1 MKNVNFK
8 RFTIIELLV
17 VIAIIGI
24 LSSIL
29 LPSLAGAR
37 TKAKAAVCKNNLKQ
51 MVIGEFLYSEDNQ
64 ERVFAT
70 FYGAE
75 WMKETGW
82 RGADAVNQAGEDFFD
97 GNTGF
102 LEPYNGDRYSKT
114 YNCPATDYDKS
125 SEVYRIDEGR
135 SYEGFMQRNNNLPEN
150 INQAYCALGNSHLFE
165 DATRKPFFWD
175 YTAPIGDTTA
185 GNMKSIG
192 GTSVHGNTGRLNLAL
207 TDGSV
212 IVINFPVSQ
221 WTLFNNANWVPFF
234 ESALGESAN

>member
-1 MKNVNFK
+1 MRKINFK
-8 RFTIIELLV
+8 RFTLIELLV

-29 LPSLAGAR
+29 LPSLQKAR
-37 TKAKAAVCKNNLKQ
+37 MKVKVAVCKNNLKQ
-51 MVIGEFLYSEDNQ
+51 MVIGQMLYSDENG
-64 ERVFAT
+64 ERVFST

-75 WMKETGW
+75 WMTTRSW
-82 RGADAVNQAGEDFFD
+82 AGNSFLNISGGEFYD

-102 LEPYNGDRYSKT
+102 LEPYTGDRYSQT
-114 YNCPATDYDKS
+114 YNCPATEYDMN
-125 SEVYRIDEGR
+125 SEVYRLDEGR
-135 SYEGFMQRNNNLPEN
+135 SYEGFMERNLSVPEKLDN
-150 INQAYCALGNSHLFE
+150 VYFTLGFTRLFE
-165 DATRKPFFWD
+165 DASRKPFFWD

-192 GTSVHGNTGRLNLAL
+192 GTSVHGNTGRLNLAV

-212 IVINFPVSQ
+212 ITMSFPTAQ

-234 ESALGESAN
+234 ESALGESAY